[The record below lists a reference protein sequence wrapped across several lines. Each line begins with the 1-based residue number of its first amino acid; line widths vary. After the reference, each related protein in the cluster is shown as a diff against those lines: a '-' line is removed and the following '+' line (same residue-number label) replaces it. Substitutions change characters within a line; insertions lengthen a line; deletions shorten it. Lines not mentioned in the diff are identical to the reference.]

1 MLWVIVGST
10 TGVIPAGGCV
20 ADSPAPSVGA
30 VGAGA
35 GRAASM
41 AGAGVSMV
49 SVTYC
54 KCGKPKD
61 VDTVK
66 TQKPQYVLDLRTSGA
81 ICESVAAAVVVCAF
95 ARAVC
100 GPLWALR
107 ASPGQGITLAA
118 RA

>member
-54 KCGKPKD
+54 KYGKPKD
-61 VDTVK
+61 VETVK
-66 TQKPQYVLDLRTSGA
+66 THVLDLKTSGA

-95 ARAVC
+95 ARAVGPTGLPRARDHC
-100 GPLWALR
+100 GCSSLEVNP
-107 ASPGQGITLAA
+107 
-118 RA
+118 